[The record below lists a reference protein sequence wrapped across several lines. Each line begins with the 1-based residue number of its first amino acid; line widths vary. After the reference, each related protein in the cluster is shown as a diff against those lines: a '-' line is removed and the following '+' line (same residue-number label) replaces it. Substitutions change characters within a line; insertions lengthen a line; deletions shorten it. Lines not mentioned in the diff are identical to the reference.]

1 MMPENILDTSPCRL
15 CDRDWKCTR
24 QCPDWQAWV
33 ACTWRQVTDRF
44 KEKPDTLRKDTEEK

>member
-1 MMPENILDTSPCRL
+1 MPENILDTSPCRL